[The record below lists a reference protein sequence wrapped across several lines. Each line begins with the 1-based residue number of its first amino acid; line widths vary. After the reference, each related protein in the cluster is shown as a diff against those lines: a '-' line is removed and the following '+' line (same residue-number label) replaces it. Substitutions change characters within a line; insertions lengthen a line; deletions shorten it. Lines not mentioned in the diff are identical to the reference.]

1 MSYPA
6 APSDVGTNRVRPDS
20 GQFWAGGVATAV
32 VAALIALVGILVC
45 RWTLGIPILAPAG
58 DGAWGDARTGEYVL
72 VAACVALVATAL
84 LYLLVLGTPQPGMFF
99 RWIMALATL
108 SAVVYPFST
117 AAPLNQKGATA
128 IVDLVLGAAI
138 TSLLTAVAARA
149 IRRPVPPG
157 PPVQPVQPGQPGQSG
172 QPGQPGQQGQQ
183 GQPGRTG
190 RTGYD
195 AGYPA
200 DPNAGYVPGQR
211 GDEPTQPVNVP
222 PQDPGARR
230 WQ

>member
-20 GQFWAGGVATAV
+20 GQFWAGGLATAV

-58 DGAWGDARTGEYVL
+58 DGAWGDAHTGEYVL

-99 RWIMALATL
+99 RWIMVLATL
-108 SAVVYPFST
+108 AAVVYPFST

-128 IVDLVLGAAI
+128 IVDLVLGTAI

-157 PPVQPVQPGQPGQSG
+157 EP
-172 QPGQPGQQGQQ
+172 
-183 GQPGRTG
+183 GQPGRTA
-190 RTGYD
+190 RT
-195 AGYPA
+195 GYPA

-211 GDEPTQPVNVP
+211 GGEPTQPVNVP
-222 PQDPGARR
+222 PQDPGPQR